1 MSRSYPRPLIY
12 KPATKSTCS
21 LFLLGMVILKPLIR
35 NSNRFI
41 YMRRPTTVWL
51 QTYRSDFIKDRF
63 INGLNCFQVRELE
76 FDSVPVRSLYLDFVG
91 IYNYRPDKMAEHQ
104 ALEGQFTTVTF
115 FGACTPKFPA
125 VATGDQLPTD
135 VLLEASKQIL
145 PFLGRCNCKYLS
157 FL

>member
-1 MSRSYPRPLIY
+1 MVSEPLQPRPLIY

-41 YMRRPTTVWL
+41 YVRRPTTVSL
-51 QTYRSDFIKDRF
+51 QTCRSDFI
-63 INGLNCFQVRELE
+63 NGRNCFQVLELE
-76 FDSVPVRSLYLDFVG
+76 FDSVSFRSLYLDFVG
-91 IYNYRPDKMAEHQ
+91 IYSYKMAEHQ

-145 PFLGRCNCKYLS
+145 PFLGRCNCKYLY